1 MRATHLTQGMTTIC
15 MRFGGNE
22 VICCTNWLFICIKL
36 FLPNSKTLNLKMT
49 GKDLL
54 QLVLNKKV
62 SSSLSDT
69 ETDRNI
75 PSSPLVRFK
84 PTNHLP
90 GDRTCH
96 RYCTIACGNNMAMSS
111 IVGSN
116 TIMLN
121 QREVKY
127 VKLIN
132 YISSF
137 TVSITLSPD
146 FLPFKLHIQW
156 LMSAMSICLFTSRV
170 TRPETDIMEN
180 TIPLKYKSGK
190 LHPNLAC

>member
-1 MRATHLTQGMTTIC
+1 
-15 MRFGGNE
+15 
-22 VICCTNWLFICIKL
+22 
-36 FLPNSKTLNLKMT
+36 
-49 GKDLL
+49 
-54 QLVLNKKV
+54 
-62 SSSLSDT
+62 
-69 ETDRNI
+69 
-75 PSSPLVRFK
+75 
-84 PTNHLP
+84 
-90 GDRTCH
+90 
-96 RYCTIACGNNMAMSS
+96 MAMSS

-190 LHPNLAC
+190 LHPNLACFRCCTRCLYAHIEKLKPPQEPGWSKQVDQGRKVD